1 MNYLA
6 EHRELFLND
15 CFSDTVFVTLLRTAV
30 ETEIS
35 VNMHRP
41 VRAFDKNKKNFLPL
55 SLQLRRSLLLEAG
68 IKLLRVT

>member
-1 MNYLA
+1 M
-6 EHRELFLND
+6 
-15 CFSDTVFVTLLRTAV
+15 TLLRTAV

-41 VRAFDKNKKNFLPL
+41 VRAFDKNKKKFLPL